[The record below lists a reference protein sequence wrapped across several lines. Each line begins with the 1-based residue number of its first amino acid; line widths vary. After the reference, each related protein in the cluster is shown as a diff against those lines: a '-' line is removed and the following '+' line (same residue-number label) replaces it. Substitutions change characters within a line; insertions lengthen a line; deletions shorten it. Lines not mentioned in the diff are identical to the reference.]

1 MPLSPRQR
9 RFRHTLALASL
20 LAVAAGMVNV
30 VALEAFGA
38 LVANVTGHATEAGR
52 AIGSGSWGAVVRRL
66 SWLGA
71 FMVGAAIS
79 ALLMR
84 PAQRRGWH
92 FVYAAPLLLE
102 LLILLI
108 ASILGDWA
116 AGDRLLT
123 DELIALLLLAMGV
136 QNAMVTWA
144 SGAVVRTTHLTGLLT
159 DIGINLGRLA
169 SGEPASERRILGV
182 RLGLQVSIVL
192 SFVSGAA
199 AGEAAWMLSG
209 TGALRLAMIPILISV
224 IYDVLLARAERLNP
238 SQFASGGPGP
248 SDDEPDR

>member
-1 MPLSPRQR
+1 
-9 RFRHTLALASL
+9 
-20 LAVAAGMVNV
+20 MVNV

-38 LVANVTGHATEAGR
+38 LVANVTGHASEAGR
-52 AIGSGSWGAVVRRL
+52 ALGGGNWSGLVRRTV
-66 SWLGA
+66 WMGA
-71 FMVGAAIS
+71 FMAGAAIS

-116 AGDRLLT
+116 VGDRLLN
-123 DELIALLLLAMGV
+123 DELIGLLLLAMGV

-182 RLGLQVSIVL
+182 RLGLQVSIAVA
-192 SFVSGAA
+192 FIVGAA
-199 AGEAAWMLSG
+199 FGEIAWTFTG

-224 IYDVLLARAERLNP
+224 IYDVLLARAERINP
-238 SQFASGGPGP
+238 SQFASGQSGAT
-248 SDDEPDR
+248 DEQASA